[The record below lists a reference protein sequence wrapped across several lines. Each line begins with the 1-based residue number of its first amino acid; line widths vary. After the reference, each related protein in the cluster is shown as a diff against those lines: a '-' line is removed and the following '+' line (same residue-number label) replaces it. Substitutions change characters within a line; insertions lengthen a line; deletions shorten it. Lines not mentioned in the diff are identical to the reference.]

1 MAIDPKKNV
10 ESALLNG
17 DGETNKTEQ
26 KTLEGIQVNGCSKSD
41 QATNGIDNNAVN
53 GDNEPEVEKKESD
66 AENKTKSKPVVRYDE
81 YWDMRSFSWKL
92 RKSAKPDKKRSKQ
105 NSIIVVRRRIDHK
118 GRHFETAIDVHSP
131 IVAQAL
137 EEINASV
144 QRTKLKRTPPVADPQ
159 LLYHSLDEL
168 RKRLAD
174 EEAKTTPDAKV
185 VEHLK
190 VIVDFTEEEQAGDIS
205 SLKTLTAAGEMTWN
219 LLWALFKPN
228 TLAYHFHQLTE
239 QHMVLLTRWT
249 EIEKKCDGQYFRVA
263 CDVVNDDGV
272 SFGLAKKIFEI
283 KEFEG
288 AARVQDLMA
297 FPIEYHPDKENIL
310 KHAQTRAKR
319 FVSMVGYQYKE
330 ISGSAMREIRS
341 TRHEPREVRF
351 WSFGK
356 MIVDP
361 KSFRLF
367 EPDAEYNLS
376 VYQSLDRD
384 SITEEQLAICTPIVF
399 GYCFGVKQWGGFALD
414 RCSDVTW
421 QNDAFQQLVLA
432 QSRKS
437 LVHSLV
443 RQHKARKDTFDDV
456 VQGKGKGLIG
466 LLSGKPGSGKTL
478 TAESISQLTRQPLY
492 TVSAGELGEKPQEV
506 DEKLTMILA
515 LAVTWDAVVLLDEAD
530 VFLQTRD
537 DNNITRNAL
546 VSIFLRQLEY
556 FEGILILTTNRIG
569 NIDPAFES
577 RIHFSFH
584 YPDLDF
590 NARKQIWMTFWKRAQ
605 GEGVQV
611 SALSDENLSAL
622 AKHSLNGRQIKNT
635 VASALSLALE
645 EGSTLEK
652 RHADTVLEVVES
664 WDEAVAAQ

>member
-1 MAIDPKKNV
+1 MLTCH
-10 ESALLNG
+10 S
-17 DGETNKTEQ
+17 
-26 KTLEGIQVNGCSKSD
+26 
-41 QATNGIDNNAVN
+41 
-53 GDNEPEVEKKESD
+53 
-66 AENKTKSKPVVRYDE
+66 
-81 YWDMRSFSWKL
+81 WDMRSFSWKL

>member
-1 MAIDPKKNV
+1 
-10 ESALLNG
+10 
-17 DGETNKTEQ
+17 
-26 KTLEGIQVNGCSKSD
+26 
-41 QATNGIDNNAVN
+41 
-53 GDNEPEVEKKESD
+53 
-66 AENKTKSKPVVRYDE
+66 
-81 YWDMRSFSWKL
+81 MRSFSWKL
-92 RKSAKPDKKRSKQ
+92 RKSAKPDKKKSKQ
-105 NSIIVVRRRIDHK
+105 DSVIVVRRRIDHK
-118 GRHFETAIDVHSP
+118 GRHFETAIDVYSP
-131 IVAQAL
+131 IVAKVL
-137 EEINASV
+137 EDINGSV

-159 LLYHSLDEL
+159 LLFHSLDAMKL
-168 RKRLAD
+168 RL
-174 EEAKTTPDAKV
+174 EEEQVKTEPDVKTI
-185 VEHLK
+185 EHLK
-190 VIVDFTEEEQAGDIS
+190 VIIDFTKDEQGADIA
-205 SLKTLTAAGEMTWN
+205 SLKTLFAAGEITWN

-228 TLAYHFHQLTE
+228 TLACHFHQLTE
-239 QHMVLLTRWT
+239 QQMVLLTRWT
-249 EIEKKCDGQYFRVA
+249 EVEKKCDGNYFKIA
-263 CDVVNDDGV
+263 CDIVNDDGV

-288 AARVQDLMA
+288 AARIQDLKV
-297 FPIEYHPDKENIL
+297 FPVDHHPEKDKIL
-310 KHAQTRAKR
+310 EHARTRARR
-319 FVSMVGYQYKE
+319 FASMVGYQYKE
-330 ISGSAMREIRS
+330 VSGSAMREIRS
-341 TRHEPREVRF
+341 TRHEPREIRF

-367 EPDAEYNLS
+367 EPDAEYNMS
-376 VYQSLDRD
+376 VYQSLDRNSLTD
-384 SITEEQLAICTPIVF
+384 EQLAICTPIVF

-421 QNDAFQQLVLA
+421 QNDAFQQLVLS

-443 RQHKARKDTFDDV
+443 RQHKARKDAFDDV

-537 DNNITRNAL
+537 DNNVTRNAL

-590 NARKQIWMTFWKRAQ
+590 AARKQIWATFWKRAQ
-605 GEGVQV
+605 GEGAKV
-611 SALSDENLSAL
+611 SELSDEALSTL
-622 AKHSLNGRQIKNT
+622 AKRGLNGRQIKNT

-645 EGSTLEK
+645 EGTVLEK
-652 RHADTVLEVVES
+652 RHADTVLDVVES
-664 WDEAVAAQ
+664 WDQAVAEQ

>member
-1 MAIDPKKNV
+1 M
-10 ESALLNG
+10 SA
-17 DGETNKTEQ
+17 
-26 KTLEGIQVNGCSKSD
+26 KSML
-41 QATNGIDNNAVN
+41 TH
-53 GDNEPEVEKKESD
+53 S
-66 AENKTKSKPVVRYDE
+66 S
-81 YWDMRSFSWKL
+81 WDMSSFSWKL
-92 RKSAKPDKKRSKQ
+92 RKSAKPDKKRTKQ

-118 GRHFETAIDVHSP
+118 GRHFETAIDVYSP

-137 EEINASV
+137 EEINANV
-144 QRTKLKRTPPVADPQ
+144 QRTKLKRTPPVADPH
-159 LLYHSLDEL
+159 LLYHSLDAL
-168 RKRLAD
+168 KKRL
-174 EEAKTTPDAKV
+174 EEEQTKETPVAKV

-190 VIVDFTEEEQAGDIS
+190 VIINFTEDEQAGEIS
-205 SLKTLTAAGEMTWN
+205 SLKTMMSAGEITWN
-219 LLWALFKPN
+219 QLWALFKPN

-239 QHMVLLTRWT
+239 QQTVLLTRWT
-249 EIEKKCDGQYFRVA
+249 EIEKKCDGQYYRIA
-263 CDVVNDDGV
+263 CDIVNDDGI
-272 SFGLAKKIFEI
+272 SFGLAQKVFEI

-288 AARVQDLMA
+288 AARIQDLMV
-297 FPIEYHPDKENIL
+297 FPVEYHSEKDKIL
-310 KHAQTRAKR
+310 EHARTRAKH
-319 FVSMVGYQYKE
+319 FVSMVGHQYKE
-330 ISGSAMREIRS
+330 VSGSAMREIRDS
-341 TRHEPREVRF
+341 RHQPREIRF

-376 VYQSLDRD
+376 VYQSVDRHSLTD
-384 SITEEQLAICTPIVF
+384 EQLAICTPLVL
-399 GYCFGVKQWGGFALD
+399 GYCFGVKQWGAFALD

-421 QNDAFQQLVLA
+421 QNDAFQQLVLSPA
-432 QSRKS
+432 RKS

-443 RQHKARKDTFDDV
+443 RQHKARKDAFDDV

-515 LAVTWDAVVLLDEAD
+515 LAVAWDALVLIDEAD

-590 NARKQIWMTFWKRAQ
+590 AARKQIWTTFWKRV
-605 GEGVQV
+605 ERRE
-611 SALSDENLSAL
+611 S
-622 AKHSLNGRQIKNT
+622 I
-635 VASALSLALE
+635 
-645 EGSTLEK
+645 STCE
-652 RHADTVLEVVES
+652 T
-664 WDEAVAAQ
+664 